1 MKARE
6 FVRDHVLPAG
16 GVLVRKDGDH
26 HVYRLPNGRTIAVPM
41 GGSQS
46 EASTGLIAKFKRLLR
61 DGGSVRLSGEKGK
74 IAS

>member
-16 GVLVRKDGDH
+16 GELVKKVGDH
-26 HVYRLPNGRTIAVPM
+26 HVFRLPNGRTIEVPM

-46 EASTGLIAKFKRLLR
+46 EASRYLLRKLRRLLAEPR
-61 DGGSVRLSGEKGK
+61 KDPS
-74 IAS
+74 

>member
-16 GVLVRKDGDH
+16 GVLAKKDGDH
-26 HVYRLPNGRTIAVPM
+26 HVFRLPNGRTLIVPM

-46 EASTGLIAKFKRLLR
+46 EAGSYLLPKLRRLLR
-61 DGGSVRLSGEKGK
+61 EAPRERRG
-74 IAS
+74 